1 MEKPVFLKP
10 FRRPLLL
17 EKYTLKMHMANEGE
31 KKPLLFRDC
40 AIENI
45 FPVEQW
51 STLELKMHRYLSCF
65 LQNDILKRYYYM

>member
-31 KKPLLFRDC
+31 KNLFS
-40 AIENI
+40 
-45 FPVEQW
+45 FVTVQ
-51 STLELKMHRYLSCF
+51 LKLFSRS
-65 LQNDILKRYYYM
+65 NSEVP